1 VGMHYGFVAVPST
14 VDQFVSAF
22 TVVWPK
28 YEPTGRATL
37 SSMDEYLSWKKENE
51 RFVSA
56 RDWTPQDPGIE
67 VYGFVQDGTWAVL
80 LDTSYVLASDKEAL
94 AKLSASFGGCVSF
107 IIETAGGSASFMS
120 FGQGRLARSIDRVD
134 GKVTTAGD
142 PISEEAGLR
151 IDQYYMVETEE
162 LQRRL
167 GFRFLSD
174 SPPTEVVA
182 VATMDRTDY
191 TALLKQQQVA
201 QQVAA
206 PRKKPWW
213 RLW

>member
-1 VGMHYGFVAVPST
+1 MHYGFVAVPST

-28 YEPTGRATL
+28 YEPTGSATL
-37 SSMDEYLSWKKENE
+37 SSMDAYLSWKKENE

-56 RDWTPQDPGIE
+56 RDWTPQDPGTE
-67 VYGFVQDGTWAVL
+67 VYGFVQDGNWAVL
-80 LDTSYVLASDKEAL
+80 LDSSYVLSADKEAL
-94 AKLSASFGGCVSF
+94 AKLSDSFGSCVSF
-107 IIETAGGSASFMS
+107 IIESAGGSARFML
-120 FGQGRLARSIDRVD
+120 FRQGRLARSIDSVD

-142 PISEEAGLR
+142 PIPEEAGLHMDR
-151 IDQYYMVETEE
+151 YYMVETEE
-162 LQRRL
+162 LQSRL

-182 VATMDRTDY
+182 VATIDRTDY
-191 TALLKQQQVA
+191 TAFLKQQQGA
-201 QQVAA
+201 QLAA
-206 PRKKPWW
+206 VPRKKPWW

>member
-14 VDQFVSAF
+14 IDQFVSAF

-28 YEPTGRATL
+28 YEPTSRATL
-37 SSMDEYLSWKKENE
+37 SSMDGYLSWKKENE

-56 RDWTPQDPGIE
+56 RDWTPRDPGIE
-67 VYGFVQDGTWAVL
+67 VYGFVQDGNWAVL
-80 LDTSYVLASDKEAL
+80 LDTSYVLSSDKEAL
-94 AKLSASFGGCVSF
+94 AKLSDSFGSCVSF

-120 FGQGRLARSIDRVD
+120 FRQGRLVRSIDSVD

-142 PISEEAGLR
+142 PIPEEAGLR
-151 IDQYYMVETEE
+151 IDRYYMVETEE

-167 GFRFLSD
+167 GFTFLGN
-174 SPPTEVVA
+174 SPPMDIAA
-182 VATMDRTDY
+182 VATIDRTDY

-201 QQVAA
+201 QP

>member
-1 VGMHYGFVAVPST
+1 MGMHYGFVAVPAT
-14 VDQFVSAF
+14 VDQLVSAF
-22 TVVWPK
+22 AVIWPK

-37 SSMDEYLSWKKENE
+37 SSMDGYLAWKKENE

-56 RDWTPQDPGIE
+56 RDWTPDDPGIE
-67 VYGFVQDGTWAVL
+67 VYGFVQDRKWAVL
-80 LDTSYVLASDKEAL
+80 LDASYVLASDKEAL
-94 AKLSASFGGCVSF
+94 AKLSASFGICVSF

-120 FGQGRLARSIDRVD
+120 FGQGRLVRSIDSVD
-134 GKVTTAGD
+134 ATVTTAGD
-142 PISEEAGLR
+142 PIPEEAGLHVDR
-151 IDQYYMVETEE
+151 YYMVEAEE

-174 SPPTEVVA
+174 SPPTEVTA
-182 VATMDRTDY
+182 IATFDRTDY

-201 QQVAA
+201 RVAPV